1 MTLNSDGMKTSILS
15 FVLGDVL
22 GLAIQFITRQ
32 SLEKK
37 LQNNSILE
45 IIKNSNSNIP
55 LGTWSDDTSL
65 TLCTMASI
73 VETKTIN
80 LKNISEKFCQWFQF
94 GYMTPYGKAFDI
106 GRTTFQ
112 TIVSAIEN
120 NRPIL
125 IGADRKDNNGN
136 GSLMRIL
143 PVTMYCYAKKMNKS
157 EIFET
162 VKNIS
167 SLTHAHPISIIGC
180 YIYTMVIFMILDGGD
195 KEFILSSL
203 KELKNHFPKEYEPFL
218 AEYDDIF
225 SGKFVNKKA
234 EEINAYGY
242 VKDTLEA
249 ALWGFFNSHFIE
261 DCILKILSLS
271 GDTDTNGAVG
281 GGLCGLYYGLRG
293 LHIGSNIIE
302 QNDLS
307 DLIVKKD
314 DIIELSDKFF
324 EIIKSF

>member
-1 MTLNSDGMKTSILS
+1 MLNSNAIKTSVLS

-22 GLAIQFITRQ
+22 GLSIQFITRL
-32 SLEKK
+32 SLDKK
-37 LQNNSILE
+37 LKNNSMLE
-45 IIKNSNSNIP
+45 IIENSNSNIP

-73 VETKTIN
+73 VETKIIDIQD
-80 LKNISEKFCQWFQF
+80 ISKKFCNWFQF

-106 GRTTFQ
+106 GNTTFH
-112 TIVSAIEN
+112 TIKNAIEKN
-120 NRPIL
+120 SPIL
-125 IGADRKDNNGN
+125 IGADRKSSNGN

-143 PVTMYCYAKKMNKS
+143 PVAMYCYAKKMNQL

-195 KEFILSSL
+195 KEFIFHTL
-203 KELKNHFPKEYEPFL
+203 KELKCHFPKEYEPFL

-225 SGKFVNKKA
+225 SGKFVNKTA
-234 EEINAYGY
+234 EEINACGY

-249 ALWGFFNSHFIE
+249 ALWGFFHSHFIE
-261 DCILKILSLS
+261 DCLFTILSLS

-293 LHIGSNIIE
+293 LHIGSKIIE

-307 DLIVKKD
+307 DLIVKKSE
-314 DIIELSDKFF
+314 IIELTDKFF
-324 EIIKSF
+324 DVLYC